1 MESQDEI
8 ILEYKIDNKEEKLR
22 IFGDKFVE
30 NNKENCVLN
39 VKDKEYDLSSY
50 FDLDKFSGE
59 DEFIIKLKIKNII
72 TNPSFMF
79 KGCSSLKNIRNLT
92 ALKTDKI
99 TNIKFMFCECSSL
112 KEIPDIST

>member
-39 VKDKEYDLSSY
+39 IKDKEYDLSSY

-79 KGCSSLKNIRNLT
+79 KGCSSLK
-92 ALKTDKI
+92 
-99 TNIKFMFCECSSL
+99 
-112 KEIPDIST
+112 